1 MKRRWICLLGSMG
14 LAVIMTMALLPPT
27 RAADGGYTLVR
38 GVADQNGAFVA
49 QNSTYQLRAVVGQPL
64 AGLPQ
69 AGSSWL
75 GAEYWYATLPTVALP
90 NTVYVPLITR

>member
-1 MKRRWICLLGSMG
+1 MKRRWTWSLGALPLLLIVT
-14 LAVIMTMALLPPT
+14 LALRSRIQ
-27 RAADGGYTLVR
+27 AADGGYTLVR
-38 GVADQNGAFVA
+38 GVADHNGAFVA

-64 AGLPQ
+64 VGLQQ